1 MNMIFVVRFDEE
13 FKTLLENDKASKFL
27 IEIDSSRALTESIF
41 QISKSLLAAIEKN
54 VSYCA
59 S

>member
-1 MNMIFVVRFDEE
+1 MIFVVRFDEE
-13 FKTLLENDKASKFL
+13 LKTLLKNDKASKFL
-27 IEIDSSRALTESIF
+27 IEIDSSKALTESVS
-41 QISKSLLAAIEKN
+41 QILKSLFAAIEED

>member
-1 MNMIFVVRFDEE
+1 MNMIFVVRFDKEL
-13 FKTLLENDKASKFL
+13 KTLLENDKASKFL

-41 QISKSLLAAIEKN
+41 QISKSLLAAIEED